1 LTRAGLFV
9 TGTDTGVGKT
19 MVARALLQ
27 CARRRGLH
35 PVPYKPVETGCD
47 PEPEDAR
54 ALWEAAGQPIPLA
67 AVCPFPLRLP
77 AAPLLAAQ
85 EQDLS
90 IGLDD
95 LVRRAGTAADG
106 GDFLLVE
113 GAGGLLVPYAPGAT
127 AADLAARLALPI
139 LIVARTALGT
149 VNHTALTVREAAR
162 AGLRIAGVVLSRAT
176 ADAGPQEHGNDALI
190 AAACGVTPLGTLPYL
205 DERRRRDVN
214 AVADALTG
222 SIGEQ
227 ALARL
232 LSV

>member
-1 LTRAGLFV
+1 MGAGLFV

-19 MVARALLQ
+19 MVARALLH
-27 CARRRGLH
+27 CARRRGLR
-35 PVPYKPVETGCD
+35 PVPFKPVETGCD

-67 AVCPFPLRLP
+67 AVCPFALRMP

-85 EQDLS
+85 EQGIAIS
-90 IGLDD
+90 VDD
-95 LVRRAGTAADG
+95 LVRRATHAAAG

-162 AGLRIAGVVLSRAT
+162 AGLEIAGLILSRAT
-176 ADAGPQEHGNDALI
+176 TDAGPQERGNDALI
-190 AAACGVTPLGTLPYL
+190 AATCGVTPLGTLPYL
-205 DERRRRDVN
+205 EDGHRRDI
-214 AVADALTG
+214 DALAAALTS

-232 LSV
+232 LGT